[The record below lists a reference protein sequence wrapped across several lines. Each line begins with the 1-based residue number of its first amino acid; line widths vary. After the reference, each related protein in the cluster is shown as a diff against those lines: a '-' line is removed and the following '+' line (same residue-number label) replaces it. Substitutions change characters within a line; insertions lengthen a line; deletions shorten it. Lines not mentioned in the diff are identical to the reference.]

1 MLTRSMSRDRSQQLS
16 PEIWDLVAVEL
27 ADPECALAFC
37 CFAGTCKALRQATIK
52 SIQKWAQHLL
62 QLRAEFPCGLESKDF
77 VNRPWYSPTLTPM
90 VQPNTNLEREWQ
102 DPRSDE
108 TWTTLG
114 PFQQWGRLYGHT
126 NRVVDKIAAE
136 IKAGLEDG
144 EVVVYFRHLVE
155 ATCNN
160 FGNTS
165 LQALRD
171 ADVSFDTAAGIRKL
185 YRAVGAA
192 IGTFIID
199 QCWCCGGTADHHV
212 KCLLEK
218 TWHHWADSCY
228 VDEDVRE
235 SLFEIVK
242 DRLVRLVGGQ

>member
-52 SIQKWAQHLL
+52 SIKKWAQHLL

-108 TWTTLG
+108 TWTTLC
-114 PFQQWGRLYGHT
+114 PFQQWGRLYGYT

-144 EVVVYFRHLVE
+144 EVVAYFRHLVE
-155 ATCNN
+155 DNY

-165 LQALRD
+165 PQALRD
-171 ADVSFDTAAGIRKL
+171 ADVYFDTAAGIRKL

-192 IGTFIID
+192 IGAFIID
-199 QCWCCGGTADHHV
+199 QCFYCGGTADHDV

-218 TWHHWADSCY
+218 TWHHWAGNCY
-228 VDEDVRE
+228 MDTVVRE
-235 SLFEIVK
+235 SLFEIVEDK
-242 DRLVRLVGGQ
+242 LVGGQ